1 MTPMTQESDQEGRRA
16 FFKTVGRTL
25 VLGVT
30 GAGIVSMVQKGRIDT
45 CINVQSPCRTCVALN
60 QGCEL
65 PKAMDHRRM
74 ESNGG
79 TTPS

>member
-1 MTPMTQESDQEGRRA
+1 MTQESDPEGRRA

-25 VLGVT
+25 ILGAT
-30 GAGIVSMVQKGRIDT
+30 GAGIVSMVRKGRIDT
-45 CINVQSPCRTCVALN
+45 CINELSPCRTCVAFK

-65 PKAMDHRRM
+65 PKAMDHRRR

>member
-1 MTPMTQESDQEGRRA
+1 MNVDMQESDQEGRRA
-16 FFKTVGRTL
+16 FFKTIGRTL
-25 VLGVT
+25 ILGAT
-30 GAGIVSMVQKGRIDT
+30 GVGIGAMAQKGRIDT
-45 CINVQSPCRTCVALN
+45 CINVLSPCRTCVALN